1 MLYRTVNV
9 GPQLSFCDTSWLCQV
24 INTLFCLRHF
34 DIPAESI
41 GPYEHCVSRSFMQGK
56 EKKTSPGNGVPSR
69 VRRSLPCSTWPR
81 SLQSIQL
88 KLSLL
93 TGSPSSES
101 PACVALNMLRK
112 RSQLSTSTNT
122 LQVNVSLKP
131 SSLLI

>member
-24 INTLFCLRHF
+24 INTLFRLRHF
-34 DIPAESI
+34 DIPADLSDRTNTCFEIIHAKEREENIARQRSPITRETFAALLDLAKKSTVDSI
-41 GPYEHCVSRSFMQGK
+41 EAVVVDWF
-56 EKKTSPGNGVPSR
+56 TF
-69 VRRSLPCSTWPR
+69 
-81 SLQSIQL
+81 
-88 KLSLL
+88 
-93 TGSPSSES
+93 SES